1 MKDPGIKKITK
12 GKNNTHLIN
21 PNIMNQIDTRD
32 KDREKE
38 KDRDKETKTEDS
50 EIDAPDPDPE
60 IKGTF
65 PVIIEKDQTIN
76 TEYSREKKT
85 PLKNGK
91 DKRMRN
97 YSLIIENSDLTVLQE
112 VIQVNNPKTHKR

>member
-1 MKDPGIKKITK
+1 
-12 GKNNTHLIN
+12 
-21 PNIMNQIDTRD
+21 MNQIDTRD

-60 IKGTF
+60 IK
-65 PVIIEKDQTIN
+65 EKDQTIN

-91 DKRMRN
+91 DKRMQ
-97 YSLIIENSDLTVLQE
+97 NSDLTVLQE